1 MSNQMQPPYITEN
14 STYLTTENGQISLES
29 PDFTQWLEAN
39 GSFRFEAGENS
50 YRARKDK
57 LPTGIYWYAYKK
69 VSGKLH
75 KRYIGKTEEVN
86 YARLHQVAQGIRQP
100 SARQPKQ
107 IETQSQ
113 DTPSPVID
121 TLQVEI
127 MELRATVMQHQQILE
142 SLTTNQVQTAP
153 DYQAIAN
160 SVLIRLGLGKQSQ
173 AGKALDRFIR
183 ELQKTEHG

>member
-1 MSNQMQPPYITEN
+1 MQSPYIAKN
-14 STYLTTENGQISLES
+14 STYLTTEDGQISLES
-29 PDFTQWLEAN
+29 PDFIQWLEAN
-39 GSFRFEAGENS
+39 GSFGFEAGENS

-57 LPTGIYWYAYKK
+57 LPTGVYWYAYKK

-86 YARLHQVAQGIRQP
+86 YTRLHQVAQGIRQT
-100 SARQPKQ
+100 SVRQPKQ
-107 IETQSQ
+107 IEVQSQ
-113 DTPSPVID
+113 DTPSSVLE

-127 MELRATVMQHQQILE
+127 RELRVTVMQHQQILE
-142 SLTTNQVQTAP
+142 SLTANQVQTTP

-160 SVLIRLGLGKQSQ
+160 SVLNGLGLGRQSQ

-183 ELQKTEHG
+183 ELQKTEQG

>member
-1 MSNQMQPPYITEN
+1 MQPPYITEN
-14 STYLTTENGQISLES
+14 STYLTTEDGQISLES
-29 PDFTQWLEAN
+29 PDFLQWLEIN
-39 GSFRFEAGENS
+39 SSFRFEAGENS
-50 YRARKDK
+50 FRGRKDK

-86 YARLHQVAQGIRQP
+86 YTRLHQVAQGIRQP

-107 IETQSQ
+107 VEAQSQ
-113 DTPSPVID
+113 NTPSSVID
-121 TLQVEI
+121 TLQAEI
-127 MELRATVMQHQQILE
+127 RELRVTVMQHQQILE
-142 SLTTNQVQTAP
+142 SLTPNQPPESVPVAP

-160 SVLIRLGLGKQSQ
+160 SVLKRLGLGRQSQ

-183 ELQKTEHG
+183 ELQKTEQG